1 MNYDTF
7 LDELENKDR
16 QKENEVHMGAN
27 KLCEKLL
34 SNEENPFVDVY
45 PEKKD
50 ILKNWFNCT
59 YYRME
64 SAKANEYC
72 NLVGSVL
79 VYLPPFDSKEKFINY
94 FNVRPENFVK
104 YFVENDEFFSCLMG
118 NISEYKQEKVKD
130 VYCQIF
136 QDFKN
141 MGDEIKYPVYAN
153 RMENCL
159 LKDEGVTWSDYKEE
173 CIRSIKCE
181 SQQISIGK
189 LPPKNSQE
197 YIGERIAWLK
207 LIGLEPLAEDIKN
220 MAKTNTGIAGNI
232 AFTANDLFTAPYFY
246 TRKTLKTIAPQFD
259 IPMYKDAITELL
271 KFKQSKIASENVND
285 IKQDICYIDNRY
297 KSFYVSG
304 LDIKDPIVSSFATSI
319 DDISG
324 HLMAKIIHEEE
335 LNDLIFTSN
344 KKIEN
349 LKNEMFKNTE
359 KAKDVREE
367 IKDMKNELT
376 NCYYDAFKG
385 SSCIKLRKIRS
396 SFAFPPEAD
405 ILLDTINDNFS
416 TIRNTLSILY
426 NLSELPRYES
436 SEKKCVKKFLN
447 KYPLLK
453 YNPTIYAW
461 QVK

>member
-1 MNYDTF
+1 MDYNAF
-7 LDELENKDR
+7 LGELENKDR
-16 QKENEVHMGAN
+16 QKENNVCMSTN

-34 SNEENPFVDVY
+34 SNDENPFIDVY

-79 VYLPPFDSKEKFINY
+79 VYLPPFDSKEKFRNY
-94 FNVRPENFVK
+94 FNIKPENFVK

-136 QDFKN
+136 KDFEN
-141 MGDEIKYPVYAN
+141 VGDEDKYPVYAN

-173 CIRSIKCE
+173 CIKSIKCK

-220 MAKTNTGIAGNI
+220 IAEINTGIAGNI

-271 KFKQSKIASENVND
+271 KFKQSNMASGNVID
-285 IKQDICYIDNRY
+285 IKQDICYMDNRY
-297 KSFYVSG
+297 KSFYVSC
-304 LDIKDPIVSSFATSI
+304 LDIKDPIVSSFATST

-324 HLMAKIIHEEE
+324 HLVAKIIHKEE
-335 LNDLIFTSN
+335 LSDLIFTSN
-344 KKIEN
+344 KKIVN
-349 LKNEMFKNTE
+349 LKNEIFKNTE
-359 KAKDVREE
+359 KANDVREE
-367 IKDMKNELT
+367 IKDIKNDLT
-376 NCYYDAFKG
+376 HSYYDAFKG
-385 SSCIKLRKIRS
+385 TSGIKLRRIIS
-396 SFAFPPEAD
+396 SVAFPSEAD
-405 ILLDTINDNFS
+405 IILDSVKD
-416 TIRNTLSILY
+416 
-426 NLSELPRYES
+426 NLSMVYSVFAILGGHVDYQMELNRDG
-436 SEKKCVKKFLN
+436 KCTKRFLN

-453 YNPTIYAW
+453 YDPTIYAW